1 MFKERNNISFWKHL
15 QLWKNIKSL
24 LSDNVHPY
32 DVSMRIYSKGICA
45 AFGSIKRRY
54 NKFELECYVDIIYVS
69 SSCAVTICSYRSS
82 INLVI
87 LVVRFM
93 LIITQN
99 ISQFWL
105 QSVMT
110 MSWSY
115 CYNYTRFHG
124 LTVNLVTVCIY
135 IYIHDTFIM
144 HMLKKILTYHTNTV
158 VYLYFIQLS
167 GAYTWMLSSILI
179 GQTHHSVFIYIH
191 T

>member
-1 MFKERNNISFWKHL
+1 MYTAMFKERNNISFLKHL
-15 QLWKNIKSL
+15 ELWKNIKSL
-24 LSDNVHPY
+24 LTDKVHPN
-32 DVSMRIYSKGICA
+32 DVSMRIYLKGICA

-69 SSCAVTICSYRSS
+69 SSCAVTICSDRSY

-87 LVVRFM
+87 LFVRFM

-115 CYNYTRFHG
+115 CYNYTRFYG
-124 LTVNLVTVCIY
+124 FTVNLVTVCLY
-135 IYIHDTFIM
+135 IYIHYTFIM
-144 HMLKKILTYHTNTV
+144 YMLDEIWTYHTNTV
-158 VYLYFIQLS
+158 VYLLFI
-167 GAYTWMLSSILI
+167 
-179 GQTHHSVFIYIH
+179 
-191 T
+191 